1 MKNKLSNLSIFALGL
16 LCSLLLTNC
25 SSDDGPSSGD
35 LMVTVNYPD
44 NYAEQLAQNVTV
56 KVTNTLNG
64 KESTNQ
70 TTDLGIASFTGIT
83 PGDYTVTASVSLG
96 SSEAEALTG
105 IAQEVQLSGVAS
117 NVSLMA
123 GQEVLVE
130 IDLSGG
136 QLGNL
141 VFKEVYYTGSKTPSE
156 GNYFS
161 DQFIEIY
168 NNSTEVIYL
177 DNLYI
182 ADIYGV
188 SGLIN
193 SGNVP
198 TEFQDDQ
205 DYVYANSIWRIPGSG
220 TDHPLEP
227 GNSIVI
233 AQDGV
238 NHQLEELNPNSPV
251 DLSDTDWETYNE
263 RDDNRDADAPDVP
276 NLERMYF
283 TGGFDWLVTVFGP
296 GLVIFKT
303 DDFESLEQVPYPV
316 PEYADFMDPRVKIP
330 NELIIDAFEA
340 LKDGNSGAFKR
351 VPVALDAGFVY
362 ADGTYTAQSFRR
374 KVSTVIEGRAVLKDS
389 NNSTEDFEKLDTP
402 TPGSLD

>member
-1 MKNKLSNLSIFALGL
+1 MKLRNLSILALGTFFML
-16 LCSLLLTNC
+16 MLTNC

-35 LMVTVNYPD
+35 IIVTVNYPD
-44 NYAEQLAQNVTV
+44 NYAEQLAQNVEV
-56 KVTNTLNG
+56 KVVNTLNG
-64 KESTNQ
+64 KETTNQ
-70 TTDLGIASFTGIT
+70 TSDLGVATFSRIT
-83 PGDYTVTASVSLG
+83 PGTYTITANVSLS
-96 SSEAEALTG
+96 SSETEALTG
-105 IAQEVQLSGVAS
+105 IAQEVQLSGVSS
-117 NVSLMA
+117 NVDLMA
-123 GQEVLVE
+123 GQEATAVV
-130 IDLSGG
+130 DLNGSP
-136 QLGNL
+136 LGSL

-161 DQFIEIY
+161 DQFMEIY

-182 ADIYGV
+182 ADIYGN

-193 SGNVP
+193 SNSIP

-205 DYVYANSIWRIPGSG
+205 DHVYANSIWRIPGNG
-220 TDHPLEP
+220 TDHPLAP
-227 GNSIVI
+227 GESIVI

-238 NHQLEELNPNSPV
+238 NHQLDELNPNSPV
-251 DLSDTDWETYNE
+251 DLSDADWETYNV
-263 RDDNRDADAPDVP
+263 RDDNRDADAPAVD

-303 DDFESLEQVPYPV
+303 DDFDSLEQVPYPN
-316 PEYADFMDPRVKIP
+316 PDFADFLDPRVKIP
-330 NELIIDAFEA
+330 NELIIDAFEG
-340 LKDGNSGAFKR
+340 LKDANSGSYKR
-351 VPVALDAGFVY
+351 IPVALDAGFVY

-374 KVSTVIEGRAVLKDS
+374 KVAATIEGRVVLQDS
-389 NNSTEDFEKLDTP
+389 NNSSEDFERLDTP